1 MSARDS
7 LPSTSDFALDNESA
21 EVTALKSALNKMVQ
35 TSEPSN
41 ALKEAEATTATGR
54 GLEAELADAADEL
67 ARKPKPYA
75 RPLGPLPRSLQ
86 DRARDKKPEV
96 EATTATG
103 SDLEAELADTATEL
117 APKIEQPH
125 RRARPL
131 PYAPR
136 RLQHPARDEHREHGE
151 EAATISAR
159 RIPGHE
165 FAASESQVGQK
176 WLSRAASVTSFVS
189 APAVIGVLGLLL
201 LQSPRPRLLGPTH
214 AGQTV
219 AQPATAMPH
228 RVVGL
233 DSADGAAVL
242 DGGTTS
248 NSDLKSAVPAVAI
261 GSGATADYSR
271 VDRRT
276 GRFLGPEREAPI
288 MSVLTDPR
296 ELDHAKRAAD
306 VPATAAVSRSSE
318 ASSTAK
324 ENESFPDLPP
334 PPSQAVE
341 PSAVFVAELAKQKQE
356 HMKTSPGA
364 KALEG
369 EVGSVTPGSAEPAS
383 PSTDLS
389 AREQKTVTIAGP
401 HPAAPSPTRSGP
413 AAESSP
419 QPLTRETAVPMDVRQ
434 RGRAQ
439 EPFGSVNTERL
450 VSRAESLVRQGD
462 ISGARLLL
470 EPAVDAGSAQAAFL
484 LAQTYDRAVL
494 ASRRVRGIAGD
505 DAKARLLYARA
516 YQSGIVQ
523 ARERVDAMR

>member
-1 MSARDS
+1 
-7 LPSTSDFALDNESA
+7 
-21 EVTALKSALNKMVQ
+21 
-35 TSEPSN
+35 
-41 ALKEAEATTATGR
+41 
-54 GLEAELADAADEL
+54 
-67 ARKPKPYA
+67 
-75 RPLGPLPRSLQ
+75 
-86 DRARDKKPEV
+86 
-96 EATTATG
+96 
-103 SDLEAELADTATEL
+103 
-117 APKIEQPH
+117 
-125 RRARPL
+125 
-131 PYAPR
+131 
-136 RLQHPARDEHREHGE
+136 
-151 EAATISAR
+151 
-159 RIPGHE
+159 
-165 FAASESQVGQK
+165 
-176 WLSRAASVTSFVS
+176 VTSFVS

-248 NSDLKSAVPAVAI
+248 NSDRKSAVPAVAI

-306 VPATAAVSRSSE
+306 VPSSAAVSRSSE
-318 ASSTAK
+318 VSSTAK

-369 EVGSVTPGSAEPAS
+369 
-383 PSTDLS
+383 
-389 AREQKTVTIAGP
+389 
-401 HPAAPSPTRSGP
+401 
-413 AAESSP
+413 
-419 QPLTRETAVPMDVRQ
+419 
-434 RGRAQ
+434 
-439 EPFGSVNTERL
+439 
-450 VSRAESLVRQGD
+450 
-462 ISGARLLL
+462 
-470 EPAVDAGSAQAAFL
+470 
-484 LAQTYDRAVL
+484 
-494 ASRRVRGIAGD
+494 
-505 DAKARLLYARA
+505 
-516 YQSGIVQ
+516 
-523 ARERVDAMR
+523 